1 MMMQHGSKWS
11 ARNSEGAFVA
21 NTTALEQLLLSSSV
35 ASVHFIGIVDEVVV
49 AVVIVVLSICCVEL
63 VVIAESAS
71 IRSRSSLKR
80 HQSTSQHKR
89 TKPGQSNKETLER
102 GAQPTK
108 DQPLRNSGKEKAGPA
123 FWSVRGV
130 RSSQTPLKRRPL
142 PSATASITSAALLA
156 AQSSGRLPK
165 HSATTTTTTQSTVT
179 STHAN
184 SSRAKIRPFSIT
196 QPMPTTKTYFVIDP
210 HTTPGL

>member
-1 MMMQHGSKWS
+1 M
-11 ARNSEGAFVA
+11 A

-108 DQPLRNSGKEKAGPA
+108 DQPLRNSGKEKPG
-123 FWSVRGV
+123 R
-130 RSSQTPLKRRPL
+130 RSSILCCR
-142 PSATASITSAALLA
+142 
-156 AQSSGRLPK
+156 
-165 HSATTTTTTQSTVT
+165 H
-179 STHAN
+179 H
-184 SSRAKIRPFSIT
+184 
-196 QPMPTTKTYFVIDP
+196 
-210 HTTPGL
+210 